1 MIHSMTGYGRATV
14 ELPNKRVTVEIR
26 SLNSKQFD
34 LFTRLPIL
42 YREKE
47 HLVTQRPLQKVGA
60 RESGPID
67 KRGGHR

>member
-42 YREKE
+42 YREKRSRYA
-47 HLVTQRPLQKVGA
+47 TTSQKVGA